1 MKRFPISICRMET
14 MLYEFFQQTDHESSL
29 DDIMQ
34 TGDENIWGNRAFWAK
49 SREGDPY
56 VLTNSSK
63 INGAAV
69 VLYPQCLQHIG
80 ENIGGNY
87 YLLPSSIHEMIIMPE
102 NATMSRKELCEM
114 VTGGSTRSML
124 SRMKYYRMPF
134 IIIPV
139 SIKHCRSATD
149 SLIHITY

>member
-1 MKRFPISICRMET
+1 
-14 MLYEFFQQTDHESSL
+14 
-29 DDIMQ
+29 MQ

-102 NATMSRKELCEM
+102 NATH
-114 VTGGSTRSML
+114 SML